1 MPHDK
6 KEEEKRTYEKP
17 KLRTIELAAEEV
29 LTVGCKTRFLDP
41 KGAGGNGCLNG
52 VCSKSIGS

>member
-6 KEEEKRTYEKP
+6 KEKKREKYEKP

-29 LTVGCKTRFLDP
+29 LTVGCKTRFADP
-41 KGAGGNGCLNG
+41 KGVAGNGCMSG
-52 VCSKSIGS
+52 VCSRSIGS